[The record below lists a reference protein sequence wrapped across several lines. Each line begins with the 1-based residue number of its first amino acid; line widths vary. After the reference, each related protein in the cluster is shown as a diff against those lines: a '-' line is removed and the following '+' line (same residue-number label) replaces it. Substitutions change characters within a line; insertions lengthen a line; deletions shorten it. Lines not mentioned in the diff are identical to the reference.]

1 MMRTASAR
9 QPSLSQHEADP
20 CLNDRLAE
28 AARYAVLN
36 RLMPVLRHDV
46 AGAMQSPRM
55 LLMVLDKRLQAADP
69 DLPAIAK
76 NVASINALTKQA
88 TADCMEAL
96 SWVASSEDIRVS
108 LRSHVDK
115 AIALLAMELNVNGL
129 TLVNGVADEAFA
141 SQSFLRSVFMGAVLA
156 FCDQHTEGGTLG
168 VTFEPAAE
176 GSEMSAQ
183 LHLRMQT
190 QTQTQTQTEMPVHTA
205 DHAAPRSAA
214 SQDVVRKHRMIGW
227 PDVQVMA
234 QSCGVLM
241 TRGDGWLTLNL
252 P

>member
-9 QPSLSQHEADP
+9 QPGPSQHEADP

-76 NVASINALTKQA
+76 NVASINTLTKQA

-115 AIALLAMELNVNGL
+115 TIALLAMELNVNGL
-129 TLVNGVADEAFA
+129 TLVNGVADEASA

-190 QTQTQTQTEMPVHTA
+190 QTQTEMTILTA

-214 SQDVVRKHRMIGW
+214 SQDVVRKYRMIGW
-227 PDVQVMA
+227 PDVQAMA

>member
-1 MMRTASAR
+1 MMRAASAR
-9 QPSLSQHEADP
+9 QPGLWQHEADP

-76 NVASINALTKQA
+76 NVASINTLTKQA

-96 SWVASSEDIRVS
+96 SWVASSEDVRVS
-108 LRSHVDK
+108 LRSHVDQ

-129 TLVNGVADEAFA
+129 TMVNGVADEASA

-190 QTQTQTQTEMPVHTA
+190 QTQTEMQMQPQMA
-205 DHAAPRSAA
+205 GDAAPRSAA
-214 SQDVVRKHRMIGW
+214 SQDVVRKYRMIGW
-227 PDVQVMA
+227 PDVQAMA